1 LYLFDAS
8 PIVNLVKRGLVKPF
22 ADGVALYEPLNA
34 IWKEYQLLKK
44 IDKDTVLLFLDV
56 VSSVFNVIKVLSI
69 RGLEREV
76 FNLALRGDLTVYD
89 ASYLY
94 VAMKNKYVLV
104 TDDQKLKSKAL
115 KSMLKWFLAVSLLL
129 GISLKNTLSKCKQ

>member
-1 LYLFDAS
+1 MYLFDAS

-76 FNLALRGDLTVYD
+76 FNLALREDLTVYD

-94 VAMKNKYVLV
+94 ATMKNKYMLV

-115 KSMLKWFLAVSLLL
+115 KYVEVISSRELASRY
-129 GISLKNTLSKCKQ
+129 KP